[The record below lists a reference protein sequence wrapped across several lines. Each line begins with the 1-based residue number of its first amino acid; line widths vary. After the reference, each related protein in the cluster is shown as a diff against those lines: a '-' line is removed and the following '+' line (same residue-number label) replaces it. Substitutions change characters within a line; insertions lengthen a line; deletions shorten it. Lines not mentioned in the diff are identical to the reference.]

1 VARFCNRYP
10 NIDLT
15 YEVQD
20 KDNIVS
26 GEQVVVV
33 VKLEREDEEET
44 LPQVIAPFF
53 PQKREEGWWVVIGD
67 PKTNSLASIKRM
79 TLQSKAKVKLDF
91 TAPAPGSHKYVLYF
105 MCDAYMGC
113 DQEYP
118 FTVKVLNA

>member
-1 VARFCNRYP
+1 MTQK
-10 NIDLT
+10 LT
-15 YEVQD
+15 GKIYIRLLLFNYFD
-20 KDNIVS
+20 FS
-26 GEQVVVV
+26 
-33 VKLEREDEEET
+33 
-44 LPQVIAPFF
+44 
-53 PQKREEGWWVVIGD
+53 
-67 PKTNSLASIKRM
+67 SLASIKRM

>member
-1 VARFCNRYP
+1 
-10 NIDLT
+10 
-15 YEVQD
+15 
-20 KDNIVS
+20 
-26 GEQVVVV
+26 
-33 VKLEREDEEET
+33 
-44 LPQVIAPFF
+44 
-53 PQKREEGWWVVIGD
+53 
-67 PKTNSLASIKRM
+67 M